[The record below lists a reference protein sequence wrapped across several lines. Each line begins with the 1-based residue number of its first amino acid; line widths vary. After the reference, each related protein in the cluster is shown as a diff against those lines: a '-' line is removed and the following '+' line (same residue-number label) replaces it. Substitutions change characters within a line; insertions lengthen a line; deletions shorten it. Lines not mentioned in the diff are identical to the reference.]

1 MGASRNIRPPSHN
14 EAHMGTPAKQNPIL
28 LRCRTDTTVKY
39 LNVHNV
45 VLYNTRR
52 TIILLRL
59 SVQATHGSVQRETT
73 FHA

>member
-1 MGASRNIRPPSHN
+1 MLVRDLSYFVKVSADVKIFSPVWVLAEIFGPHRIT

-45 VLYNTRR
+45 VLYNIRV
-52 TIILLRL
+52 
-59 SVQATHGSVQRETT
+59 VQ
-73 FHA
+73 